1 MGSSDLSSEL
11 TEYHLRVEEVLSG
24 MDRLLTDLANRVD
37 RAERQ
42 LTQLRSQGAHSASH
56 GDDARLDA
64 LEERVAALGLAV
76 SDLLSRG

>member
-1 MGSSDLSSEL
+1 
-11 TEYHLRVEEVLSG
+11 

-37 RAERQ
+37 RAEKQ
-42 LTQLRSQGAHSASH
+42 LAQLRSQGAHAASH